1 MKEDPI
7 AAANAVRDGAR
18 RGPGRRSAEESRLTR
33 ERLLLEAE
41 RHFARS
47 GYAGTTVR
55 ELGAALGIAGSS
67 VLHHVGSKRK
77 LYAAVLERI
86 SASATAVLEGIERGD
101 PARAMHQFTE
111 RFLAWS
117 EAHPHYVEILLR
129 EMMENPARIGEVH
142 RWLLADFVRQAVALA
157 AEAVGERRAK
167 QIDPDLLPGRAQDL
181 RGDPRRRG
189 PGAAAPLHR
198 NARGDAAGFAAAGG
212 EAIASGDSR
221 RAAPSLRHS
230 TPIDASLQGVRRF
243 ATGWPTAGSP
253 VPGACPA

>member
-1 MKEDPI
+1 MRQRARAAPLRPRAGAAALSAAARTAAK

-142 RWLLADFVRQAVALA
+142 RWLLADFVRQAVALT
-157 AEAVGERRAK
+157 AEAVGERRAQ
-167 QIDPDLLPGRAQDL
+167 QIDPDMLLMVLLGSVTYFQVARKTFAAIRGGDAQQQ
-181 RGDPRRRG
+181 RRRFIDTLEAMLQASLS
-189 PGAAAPLHR
+189 AAAKR
-198 NARGDAAGFAAAGG
+198 
-212 EAIASGDSR
+212 
-221 RAAPSLRHS
+221 
-230 TPIDASLQGVRRF
+230 
-243 ATGWPTAGSP
+243 
-253 VPGACPA
+253 